1 MHIHSF
7 YIPLSMTKGDF
18 SISTKTTLIPMTNAF
33 YEWYNALP
41 STLQVYWVIALVT
54 SLVFLIQ
61 MVLTFIGI
69 GDADTDVDFGGDADF
84 GGEADFSDGDT
95 LDTGGAM
102 QLFTIRNFIN
112 FLLGLGWAGVC
123 LYSVIPNTIVL
134 AIAAILVGVLFVYIF
149 LLIYKQLRKLERNGA
164 YRISDCVGQTVDV
177 YLTIPANRTGMGKV
191 QISFSGSVQELSALT
206 DSDSPLRS
214 GSKVRVL
221 EVIDGTTVLVEKL

>member
-1 MHIHSF
+1 
-7 YIPLSMTKGDF
+7 
-18 SISTKTTLIPMTNAF
+18 MTNAF

-41 STLQVYWVIALVT
+41 SPLQVYWVIALVT

-69 GDADTDVDFGGDADF
+69 GDADTDVDFGGDTDF
-84 GGEADFSDGDT
+84 GGDAGFSDGDT

-112 FLLGLGWAGVC
+112 FLLGLGWGGVC

-134 AIAAILVGVLFVYIF
+134 SLVSILVGVLFVYIF
-149 LLIYKQLRKLERNGA
+149 LIIYRQLRKLERNGA
-164 YRISDCVGQTVDV
+164 YHIDDCVGQTVDV
-177 YLTIPANRTGMGKV
+177 YLTIPSNRSGMGKV

-206 DSDSPLRS
+206 DSDTPLRS
-214 GSKVRVL
+214 GSKVRVT

>member
-1 MHIHSF
+1 
-7 YIPLSMTKGDF
+7 MTDV
-18 SISTKTTLIPMTNAF
+18 F

-41 STLQVYWVIALVT
+41 STLQVYWVIALIT
-54 SLVFLIQ
+54 SLIFLIQ

-69 GDADTDVDFGGDADF
+69 GDADTDVDFGGDADL
-84 GGEADFSDGDT
+84 GGDAGFSDGDT

-112 FLLGLGWAGVC
+112 FLLGLGWGGVC

-134 AIAAILVGVLFVYIF
+134 SLVSILVGLLFVYIF
-149 LLIYKQLRKLERNGA
+149 LIIYKQLRKLERNGA
-164 YRISDCVGQTVDV
+164 YHINDCVGHIVDV
-177 YLTIPANRTGMGKV
+177 YLTIPSNRSGMGKV

-206 DSDSPLRS
+206 DSDTPLRS
-214 GSKVRVL
+214 GSKVRVT